1 MAGSKAPRSRN
12 RKTSPWTPLT
22 ALAAVIMALAG
33 TMIGTGHRTPQ
44 LGIDL
49 AGGTTMVMTA
59 QGSKAPSTGDMDT
72 ALQIMRNRV
81 NGQGVSE
88 AEVTKQG
95 NNAIEVD
102 LPGKNSSE
110 LLAQLGQTAKLYFR
124 VVVDP
129 ATLQLPARTTP
140 APQPQTPAP
149 STPSPT
155 GTATSPSGSAS
166 STPSSTSSSKASSSP
181 SSKASTPATPSGTAT
196 STQHRVADSGLKD
209 ATGSGG
215 STATTTPSSTATAT
229 ASSKSTASTPSTP
242 SSNPSSG
249 ASAPSSGAT
258 PTPSASPSAPA
269 KAPDGTVKET
279 QPSDQ
284 SVELYETIDCNHP
297 PSNLGS
303 MFAANQFAV
312 GCDYSKKVPYL
323 LAPADV
329 DGKDLSSASANPVTA
344 GGQNQFLTGA
354 WQVDLS
360 FNSKGAKDFSNVSSQ
375 LVGTGGQFA
384 VDLDGLVYSAPTVQQ
399 PITDGNA
406 QITGDFTQKTAENL
420 ADVLKYGALPITFT
434 QGNVSQISA
443 SLAGNQLSAGLIA
456 GGIGMVL
463 VIIYL
468 IAYYRGLSIV
478 AIASLAISGVLTY
491 SLASLLGPAMGFRL
505 SLAGVAGLVVAIGIT
520 ADSFVIFFERLR
532 DEVREGR
539 TLRTAV
545 DHGWVRARRT
555 IISSDFVSFLAAFVL
570 YEVSIGT
577 VKGFAFTLG
586 LTTLLD
592 IVVVFMFTKPIVT
605 LLARRRFFNDGH
617 PWSGLDPNRL
627 GVKKSPGIRQTIVD
641 RRAAA
646 RQGSAEG
653 MEA

>member
-1 MAGSKAPRSRN
+1 
-12 RKTSPWTPLT
+12 
-22 ALAAVIMALAG
+22 MALVG

-59 QGSKAPSTGDMDT
+59 QGGTPSPGDMDT

-88 AEVTKQG
+88 AQVTKQG
-95 NNAIEVD
+95 NNSIEVD
-102 LPGKNSSE
+102 LPGKNSSA
-110 LLAQLGQTAKLYFR
+110 LLQELGQTAKLYFR
-124 VVVDP
+124 VVADP
-129 ATLQLPARTTP
+129 TQFQAPVRQSATPNV
-140 APQPQTPAP
+140 P
-149 STPSPT
+149 STPTPT
-155 GTATSPSGSAS
+155 PTGSAS
-166 STPSSTSSSKASSSP
+166 GTASTPSGTASSKASTTPSSKSSSTP
-181 SSKASTPATPSGTAT
+181 SSKASTPATPTGTAT
-196 STQHRVADSGLKD
+196 SSQHRVADSGLKAAD
-209 ATGSGG
+209 
-215 STATTTPSSTATAT
+215 STATSPSSQPSGSATAT
-229 ASSKSTASTPSTP
+229 ASSKSSSTASAATT
-242 SSNPSSG
+242 
-249 ASAPSSGAT
+249 PSSGAT
-258 PTPSASPSAPA
+258 SAAPSAPSASPSSAPA
-269 KAPDGTVKET
+269 KAADGSTKQT
-279 QPSDQ
+279 QPDLATLT
-284 SVELYETIDCNHP
+284 LYETINCAQP
-297 PSNLGS
+297 PTDLGTKFPAGS
-303 MFAANQFAV
+303 YAV
-312 GCDYSKKVPYL
+312 GCDYTTKIPYL
-323 LAPADV
+323 LEPADV
-329 DGKDLSSASANPVTA
+329 DGADLTGASANPVSA
-344 GGQNQFLTGA
+344 GGQNQFLTGE

-360 FNSKGAKDFSNVSSQ
+360 FNSKGSADFGRVTTQ
-375 LVGTGGQFA
+375 LNGTQGQFA

-406 QITGDFTQKTAENL
+406 QITGKFTQKTAENL
-420 ADVLKYGALPITFT
+420 ANVLKYGALPITFT

-443 SLAGNQLSAGLIA
+443 SLAGSQLTAGLVA
-456 GGIGMVL
+456 GGIGLVL

-478 AIASLAISGVLTY
+478 AVSSLAISAILTY

-570 YEVSIGT
+570 YEVTIGT
-577 VKGFAFTLG
+577 VQGFAFTLG

-592 IVVVFMFTKPIVT
+592 IVVVFMFTKPVVT
-605 LLARRRFFNDGH
+605 LLARRKFFNDGH
-617 PWSGLDPNRL
+617 PWSGLDPDRL
-627 GVKKSPGIRQTIVD
+627 GAKKSPGLRQTIVD

-646 RQGSAEG
+646 RQGSGSAEG

>member
-12 RKTSPWTPLT
+12 RKASPWTPLT
-22 ALAAVIMALAG
+22 ALAAVIMALVG
-33 TMIGTGHRTPQ
+33 TMIGTGHHSPQ

-49 AGGTTMVMTA
+49 AGGTTMTMTA
-59 QGSKAPSTGDMDT
+59 KGGTPSPGDMDT

-95 NNAIEVD
+95 NNSIEVD
-102 LPGKNSSE
+102 LPGKNSSALVQE
-110 LLAQLGQTAKLYFR
+110 LGQTAKLYFR
-124 VVVDP
+124 VVVQDP
-129 ATLQLPARTTP
+129 TQYGVPLRQSVTP
-140 APQPQTPAP
+140 NTPQA

-155 GTATSPSGSAS
+155 GASSAPSGSS
-166 STPSSTSSSKASSSP
+166 SANPSGTPTAPKSGSSAP
-181 SSKASTPATPSGTAT
+181 SSKASTPAAPSGTAT

-209 ATGSGG
+209 ATTSG
-215 STATTTPSSTATAT
+215 STPSAPSGSSTATAG
-229 ASSKSTASTPSTP
+229 SKSTAPSTAP
-242 SSNPSSG
+242 
-249 ASAPSSGAT
+249 SAPASNSSSAGA
-258 PTPSASPSAPA
+258 PAPSASPGTPA
-269 KAPDGTVKET
+269 TAPDGTAKQT
-279 QPSDQ
+279 APDQ
-284 SVELYETIDCNHP
+284 KTLYLYETIDCTKP
-297 PSNLGS
+297 PTDLGS

-312 GCDYSKKVPYL
+312 GCDFTHHVPYL
-323 LAPADV
+323 LQPADV
-329 DGKDLSSASANPVTA
+329 DGRDLSSASANAVTA
-344 GGQNQFLTGA
+344 GGQNAFLTGQ
-354 WQVDLS
+354 WEVDLS
-360 FNSKGAKDFSNVSSQ
+360 FNSKGAKDFGVVTTELN
-375 LVGTGGQFA
+375 GNGGQFA
-384 VDLDGLVYSAPTVQQ
+384 VDLDGVVYSAATVQQ

-406 QITGDFTQKTAENL
+406 RITGTFTQKEAENL
-420 ADVLKYGALPITFT
+420 ANVLKYGALPVTFT

-443 SLAGNQLSAGLIA
+443 SLAGNQLTAGLVA
-456 GGIGMVL
+456 GGIGLIL

-478 AIASLAISGVLTY
+478 AVFSLVISAVLTY

-570 YEVSIGT
+570 YEVTVGT

-592 IVVVFMFTKPIVT
+592 IMVVFMFTKPVVT
-605 LLARRRFFNDGH
+605 LLARRKFFNDGH

-627 GVKKSPGIRQTIVD
+627 GVKKSPGLRQTIVD

>member
-22 ALAAVIMALAG
+22 ALAAVIMALVG

-49 AGGTTMVMTA
+49 AGGTTMTMTA
-59 QGSKAPSTGDMDT
+59 QGKTPASGDMDT

-88 AEVTKQG
+88 AQVTKQG
-95 NNAIEVD
+95 NNSIEID
-102 LPGKNSSE
+102 LPGKNSSD
-110 LLAQLGQTAKLYFR
+110 LLKELGQTAKLYFR
-124 VVVDP
+124 VVVSDP
-129 ATLQLPARTTP
+129 TQYGVPLRQSLTP
-140 APQPQTPAP
+140 NTPQT
-149 STPSPT
+149 STPSPSGS
-155 GTATSPSGSAS
+155 GTPSGSGSKAS
-166 STPSSTSSSKASSSP
+166 STPSSKSSSSG
-181 SSKASTPATPSGTAT
+181 ATPSKSSTPSTPSSPTGTST

-209 ATGSGG
+209 ATPS
-215 STATTTPSSTATAT
+215 TTPSSPSGTATAT
-229 ASSKSTASTPSTP
+229 ASSKSSASTPSTP
-242 SSNPSSG
+242 PSNPSSG
-249 ASAPSSGAT
+249 APSA
-258 PTPSASPSAPA
+258 PSASPSAPA
-269 KAPDGTVKET
+269 TAPDGTVKQT
-279 QPSDQ
+279 TPDQ
-284 SVELYETIDCNHP
+284 NTLFLYETIDCTKP

-303 MFAANQFAV
+303 MFPANAFAV
-312 GCDYSKKVPYL
+312 GCDFTSHVPYL
-323 LAPADV
+323 LQPADV
-329 DGKDLSSASANPVTA
+329 DGKDLTSASANAVTA
-344 GGQNQFLTGA
+344 GGQNAFLTGQ
-354 WQVDLS
+354 WEVDLS
-360 FNSKGAKDFSNVSSQ
+360 FNGKGAADFGRVTTLLN
-375 LVGTGGQFA
+375 GNGGEFA
-384 VDLDGLVYSAPTVQQ
+384 VDLDGVVYSAATVTT

-406 QITGDFTQKTAENL
+406 RITGTFTQKQAENL
-420 ADVLKYGALPITFT
+420 ANVLKYGALPITFD
-434 QGNVSQISA
+434 QGDVSQISA
-443 SLAGNQLSAGLIA
+443 SLAGNQLTAGLVA
-456 GGIGMVL
+456 GGIGLVL
-463 VIIYL
+463 VVAYL
-468 IAYYRGLSIV
+468 IAYYRGLSLV
-478 AIASLAISGVLTY
+478 AVASLLISGILTY

-570 YEVSIGT
+570 YEVSVGT

-592 IVVVFMFTKPIVT
+592 IVVVFTFTKPIVT

-646 RQGSAEG
+646 RRGSAEG
-653 MEA
+653 NEA

>member
-22 ALAAVIMALAG
+22 ALAAVIMALVG

-59 QGSKAPSTGDMDT
+59 HGNKAPAASDMDT

-110 LLAQLGQTAKLYFR
+110 LLAELGQTAKLYFR
-124 VVVDP
+124 TVVPDVTQYGIP
-129 ATLQLPARTTP
+129 QRQSVTP
-140 APQPQTPAP
+140 NTPQA
-149 STPSPT
+149 STPSPS
-155 GTATSPSGSAS
+155 GSSSAPSGSAS
-166 STPSSTSSSKASSSP
+166 SKPSSSATTPSTKSSSSSSKP
-181 SSKASTPATPSGTAT
+181 STPATPSGTST

-215 STATTTPSSTATAT
+215 NTPTAPSGSATAT

-242 SSNPSSG
+242 SNPGTPSSP
-249 ASAPSSGAT
+249 APSAPSS
-258 PTPSASPSAPA
+258 SAPA
-269 KAPDGTVKET
+269 VSTTAPDGTVKQT
-279 QPSDQ
+279 TPDQ
-284 SVELYETIDCNHP
+284 STLYLYETIDCTKP
-297 PSNLGS
+297 PSNLGN
-303 MFAANQFAV
+303 MFAANQYAV
-312 GCDYSKKVPYL
+312 GCDFTSKVPYL
-323 LAPADV
+323 LEPADV
-329 DGKDLSSASANPVTA
+329 DGKNLTGASANPVTA

-360 FNSKGAKDFSNVSSQ
+360 FDKKGTADFGRVTTALNAD
-375 LVGTGGQFA
+375 GGQFA
-384 VDLDGLVYSAPTVQQ
+384 VDLDGVVYSAATVQQ

-406 QITGDFTQKTAENL
+406 QITGNFTQKTAENL
-420 ADVLKYGALPITFT
+420 ADVLKYGALPITFD

-443 SLAGNQLSAGLIA
+443 SLAGNQLAAGLIA
-456 GGIGMVL
+456 GGIGLVL
-463 VIIYL
+463 VVLYL

-478 AIASLAISGVLTY
+478 AVSSLVISGILTY
-491 SLASLLGPAMGFRL
+491 ALASLLGPAMGFRL

-592 IVVVFMFTKPIVT
+592 IVVVFMFTKPVVT
-605 LLARRRFFNDGH
+605 LLARRKFFNDGH

-646 RQGSAEG
+646 RRGSAEG

>member
-22 ALAAVIMALAG
+22 ALAAVIMALVG

-59 QGSKAPSTGDMDT
+59 QGGTPSAGDMDT

-95 NNAIEVD
+95 NNSIEVD
-102 LPGKNSSE
+102 LPGKNSSA
-110 LLAQLGQTAKLYFR
+110 LLQELGQTAKLYFR
-124 VVVDP
+124 VVVQDP
-129 ATLQLPARTTP
+129 TQYGAPLRTSV
-140 APQPQTPAP
+140 APQPPQTTPPSPSPSGASSAPSGSSSSQPSSSKSSGSATPSKSSAP
-149 STPSPT
+149 STPS
-155 GTATSPSGSAS
+155 SSA
-166 STPSSTSSSKASSSP
+166 
-181 SSKASTPATPSGTAT
+181 
-196 STQHRVADSGLKD
+196 TQHRVADSGLKD
-209 ATGSGG
+209 ASPTSPSTSPSG
-215 STATTTPSSTATAT
+215 TATAT
-229 ASSKSTASTPSTP
+229 ASSKSSASAPATP
-242 SSNPSSG
+242 SSKPAS
-249 ASAPSSGAT
+249 AAPSAPS
-258 PTPSASPSAPA
+258 ASQSAPA
-269 KAPDGTVKET
+269 KAADGNAKQT
-279 QPSDQ
+279 QPD
-284 SVELYETIDCNHP
+284 VNTLTLYETIDCTKP

-303 MFAANQFAV
+303 MFPASSFAV
-312 GCDYSKKVPYL
+312 GCDYTTHQPYL
-323 LAPADV
+323 LQPADV
-329 DGKDLSSASANPVTA
+329 DGKDLSGASANPVTA

-360 FNSKGAKDFSNVSSQ
+360 FNSKGAKDFGRVTTQ
-375 LVGTGGQFA
+375 LNGTQGQFA
-384 VDLDGLVYSAPTVQQ
+384 VDLDGVVYSAPTVQQ

-406 QITGDFTQKTAENL
+406 QITGNFTQKTAENL
-420 ADVLKYGALPITFT
+420 ANVLKYGALPITFT
-434 QGNVSQISA
+434 QGNVSQVSA
-443 SLAGNQLSAGLIA
+443 SLAGNQLTAGLVA
-456 GGIGMVL
+456 GGIGLVL
-463 VIIYL
+463 VVIYL
-468 IAYYRGLSIV
+468 IAYYRGLSVV
-478 AIASLAISGVLTY
+478 AVSSLVISAILTY

-539 TLRTAV
+539 SLRTAV

-570 YEVSIGT
+570 YEVTIGT

-592 IVVVFMFTKPIVT
+592 IVVVFMFTKPVVT
-605 LLARRRFFNDGH
+605 LLARRKFFNDGH
-617 PWSGLDPNRL
+617 PWSGLDPDRL
-627 GVKKSPGIRQTIVD
+627 GAKKSPGIRQTIVD

-646 RQGSAEG
+646 RRGSAEG

>member
-1 MAGSKAPRSRN
+1 M
-12 RKTSPWTPLT
+12 
-22 ALAAVIMALAG
+22 LAAVIMALVG
-33 TMIGTGHRTPQ
+33 TMIGTGHKTPQ

-49 AGGTTMVMTA
+49 AGGTTMTMTA
-59 QGSKAPSTGDMDT
+59 QGNKAPATGDMDT

-110 LLAQLGQTAKLYFR
+110 LLKQLGQTAKLYFR
-124 VVVDP
+124 VVVADP
-129 ATLQLPARTTP
+129 TQYGVPARSTV
-140 APQPQTPAP
+140 APPTAAP
-149 STPSPT
+149 SSPTPSPS
-155 GTATSPSGSAS
+155 GATTPSGSSSSKAS
-166 STPSSTSSSKASSSP
+166 STPSSKSSGSSATTSS
-181 SSKASTPATPSGTAT
+181 SSKASTPSTPSGTSS
-196 STQHRVADSGLKD
+196 STQHRVADQGLKD
-209 ATGSGG
+209 SDVASSDTPSG
-215 STATTTPSSTATAT
+215 SSTAST
-229 ASSKSTASTPSTP
+229 ASSKSSASGSKSAASTPSTP
-242 SSNPSSG
+242 PSTPAANPSSP
-249 ASAPSSGAT
+249 A
-258 PTPSASPSAPA
+258 ASPSAAPSAPA
-269 KAPDGTVKET
+269 TAPDGTVKET
-279 QPSDQ
+279 TPNATALN
-284 SVELYETIDCNHP
+284 LYETIDCTKP
-297 PSNLGS
+297 PTTLGS
-303 MFAANQFAV
+303 MFAANQFSV
-312 GCDYSKKVPYL
+312 GCDFTSHEPYL
-323 LAPADV
+323 LEPADV
-329 DGKDLSSASANPVTA
+329 DGKDLSSASANAVTA
-344 GGQNQFLTGA
+344 GGSNAFLTGQ
-354 WQVDLS
+354 WEVDLS
-360 FNSKGAKDFSNVSSQ
+360 FNSKGAADFGRVTTELN
-375 LVGTGGQFA
+375 GNGGQFA
-384 VDLDGLVYSAPTVQQ
+384 VDLDGTVYSAATVQQ

-406 QITGDFTQKTAENL
+406 RITGTFTQKQAQDL
-420 ADVLKYGALPITFT
+420 ANVLKYGSLPITFD

-443 SLAGNQLSAGLIA
+443 SLAGNQLTAGLVA

-463 VIIYL
+463 VILYL

-478 AIASLAISGVLTY
+478 AVSSLVISAILTY
-491 SLASLLGPAMGFRL
+491 SLVSLLGSAISFRL

-570 YEVSIGT
+570 YEVSVGT

-592 IVVVFMFTKPIVT
+592 IVVVFTFTKPIVT
-605 LLARRRFFNDGH
+605 LLARRKFFNDGH

-646 RQGSAEG
+646 RGGSAEG

>member
-1 MAGSKAPRSRN
+1 M
-12 RKTSPWTPLT
+12 
-22 ALAAVIMALAG
+22 LAAVIMALVG
-33 TMIGTGHRTPQ
+33 TMIGTGHKTPQ

-49 AGGTTMVMTA
+49 AGGTTMTMTA
-59 QGSKAPSTGDMDT
+59 QGSKAPATGDMDT

-110 LLAQLGQTAKLYFR
+110 LLKQLGQTAKLYFR
-124 VVVDP
+124 VVVADP
-129 ATLQLPARTTP
+129 TQYGIPARSTVAPPTATP
-140 APQPQTPAP
+140 SSP
-149 STPSPT
+149 TPSPS
-155 GTATSPSGSAS
+155 GATTPSGSAGSKES
-166 STPSSTSSSKASSSP
+166 SPPSSKSSGSSATTPS
-181 SSKASTPATPSGTAT
+181 SSKASTPSTPSGTSS
-196 STQHRVADSGLKD
+196 STQHRVADQGLKD
-209 ATGSGG
+209 SDVASSDTPSGSSTGS
-215 STATTTPSSTATAT
+215 T
-229 ASSKSTASTPSTP
+229 ASSKSSATASGSKSAASTPSTP
-242 SSNPSSG
+242 ASNPSSP
-249 ASAPSSGAT
+249 APS
-258 PTPSASPSAPA
+258 PSASPSAPA
-269 KAPDGTVKET
+269 TAPDGTVKEST
-279 QPSDQ
+279 PNATALN
-284 SVELYETIDCNHP
+284 LYETIDCTKP
-297 PSNLGS
+297 PTTLGS
-303 MFAANQFAV
+303 MFAANQFSV
-312 GCDYSKKVPYL
+312 GCDFTSHEPYL
-323 LAPADV
+323 LEPADV
-329 DGKDLSSASANPVTA
+329 DGKDLSSASANAVTA
-344 GGQNQFLTGA
+344 GGSNAFLTGQ
-354 WQVDLS
+354 WEVDLS
-360 FNSKGAKDFSNVSSQ
+360 FNSKGAADFGRVTTELN
-375 LVGTGGQFA
+375 GNGGQFA
-384 VDLDGLVYSAPTVQQ
+384 VDLDGTVYSAATVQQ

-406 QITGDFTQKTAENL
+406 RITGTFTQKQAQDL
-420 ADVLKYGALPITFT
+420 ANVLKYGSLPITFD

-443 SLAGNQLSAGLIA
+443 SLAGNQLAAGLVA

-463 VIIYL
+463 VILYL

-478 AIASLAISGVLTY
+478 AVSSLVISAILTY
-491 SLASLLGPAMGFRL
+491 SLVSLLGSAISFRL

-570 YEVSIGT
+570 YEVSVGT

-592 IVVVFMFTKPIVT
+592 IVVVFTFTKPIVT
-605 LLARRRFFNDGH
+605 LLARRKFFNDGH

-646 RQGSAEG
+646 RRGSAEG

>member
-22 ALAAVIMALAG
+22 ALAAVIMALVG

-59 QGSKAPSTGDMDT
+59 QGGTPSTGDMDT

-88 AEVTKQG
+88 AAVTKQG
-95 NNAIEVD
+95 NNSIEVD

-110 LLAQLGQTAKLYFR
+110 LLKELGQTAKLYFR
-124 VVVDP
+124 IVADP
-129 ATLQLPARTTP
+129 TQYNAPERTTP
-140 APQPQTPAP
+140 APLPTQPAP
-149 STPSPT
+149 
-155 GTATSPSGSAS
+155 S
-166 STPSSTSSSKASSSP
+166 STPSASGSPSGTASSKPSATPSSTAGTTP
-181 SSKASTPATPSGTAT
+181 SSKASTPATPTGTAT
-196 STQHRVADSGLKD
+196 SSQHRVADSGLSD
-209 ATGSGG
+209 SSG
-215 STATTTPSSTATAT
+215 STGNTPSQPTGTATAA
-229 ASSKSTASTPSTP
+229 ASPKSSGSTSASTT
-242 SSNPSSG
+242 PSSG
-249 ASAPSSGAT
+249 ASSAPAA
-258 PTPSASPSAPA
+258 TPSASPSAPA
-269 KAPDGTVKET
+269 KAADGNTKQTAPDVATLN
-279 QPSDQ
+279 
-284 SVELYETIDCNHP
+284 LYETIDCTKP
-297 PSNLGS
+297 PTDLGS
-303 MFAANQFAV
+303 KFPASSFAV
-312 GCDYSKKVPYL
+312 GCDYTQHVPYL
-323 LAPADV
+323 LQPADV
-329 DGKDLSSASANPVTA
+329 DGKDLSGASANPVTA

-360 FNSKGAKDFSNVSSQ
+360 FNKKGTSDFGRVTTQ
-375 LVGTGGQFA
+375 LVGTQGRFA
-384 VDLDGLVYSAPTVQQ
+384 VDLDGLVYSAPTVQSA
-399 PITDGNA
+399 ITDGNA
-406 QITGDFTQKTAENL
+406 QITGNFTQKTAENL
-420 ADVLKYGALPITFT
+420 ANVLKYGALPITFS
-434 QGNVSQISA
+434 QGNVSQVSA
-443 SLAGNQLSAGLIA
+443 SLAGNQLTAGLVA
-456 GGIGMVL
+456 GGIGLVL

-468 IAYYRGLSIV
+468 IAYYRGLSLV
-478 AIASLAISGVLTY
+478 AVSSLVISAILTY

-545 DHGWVRARRT
+545 DHGWTRARRT

-570 YEVSIGT
+570 YEVTIGT
-577 VKGFAFTLG
+577 VRGFAFTLG

-592 IVVVFMFTKPIVT
+592 IVVVFMFTKPVVT
-605 LLARRRFFNDGH
+605 LLARRKFFNDGH
-617 PWSGLDPNRL
+617 PWSGLDPDRL
-627 GVKKSPGIRQTIVD
+627 GVKKSPGLRQTIVD

-646 RQGSAEG
+646 RQGSGSAEG